1 MSNPRKS
8 SDSTKDAVEALT
20 ILIESQG
27 IDITA
32 NYSDWLRIA
41 FALVDEFGLDGE
53 SYFHRI
59 SAFYPN
65 YSHEAASQ
73 QYIHCLQ
80 SAYPPL
86 RGGGHRPGESGK
98 SRVTIATLFYIAKNH
113 GINLPCPP
121 FKGVPEGRG
130 ILPPLR
136 AGGHFPLQRGLGGLP
151 GESVPRLASR
161 SLASSTQA
169 VEEFEEFEENFTGL
183 ADGSSAHHKSLP
195 TFSQSIHENLPLIMQ
210 RVIADS
216 HSDEDA
222 DILILGSLTVISACT
237 PNVYGV
243 YDRRPVHA
251 NLFLYVTAPAS
262 AGKGR
267 LSLCRHLAEPLHQY
281 LRDKYKRD
289 MQKYNEELAAYAV
302 NKKTSLAVQPNEPP
316 FLSLIIPANSTATV
330 VYQTLSEN
338 DGVGLLFETEGDTL
352 ANAFNSD
359 LGNYSDGFRKAFHHE
374 TISYLRKKDHE
385 YVEILRPKFSAVLSG
400 TRQQIYSLIPNA
412 ENGLFSRFIFY
423 SMQTELVWRDMF
435 PTIDGATADERF
447 RQIGKD
453 FYTFLKDFPKDDV
466 QFTLSYTQK
475 QRFNDFF
482 AETQRSYAYTF
493 GDDIEASVRRLG
505 LILFRIAMILSVL
518 RLMDSFPAAS
528 KTAPLSEVKKSKR
541 IVCTDIDFQSALDIV
556 KVLLLHTVEVYQSLP
571 RHSYERLATIA
582 PKGSRQL
589 AEASRS
595 RFLDALPNAFD
606 RPTYIEVAASLN
618 ITDKTAER
626 YIREFCAS
634 GQLDHPS
641 NGQYLK
647 TSSRT

>member
-1 MSNPRKS
+1 MNNPRKS

-136 AGGHFPLQRGLGGLP
+136 GGK
-151 GESVPRLASR
+151 GESRRPS
-161 SLASSTQA
+161 SSTQP
-169 VEEFEEFEENFTGL
+169 VEEFEEYEENFTGL
-183 ADGSSAHHKSLP
+183 ADGSSAHRLADGPSAHHKSLP

-302 NKKTSLAVQPNEPP
+302 NKKTSLAVQPKEPP

-482 AETQRSYAYTF
+482 DETQRSYAYTF
-493 GDDIEASVRRLG
+493 GDDIVASVRRLG

-641 NGQYLK
+641 NGQYRK
-647 TSSRT
+647 TSSRA